1 MTKSANPLKQFFRQP
16 AIFLKLPENGRHW
29 PAGSLEMPPNGE
41 LPIYPMTAIDEI
53 AYRTPDAL
61 FNGAATVSVIESCV
75 PGVKD
80 AWKTPSSDLNRLL
93 VGIRIASYGNKMELN
108 SICPACTETNEFELD
123 LNGILSSHAAADY
136 AQSIRNGDIEIYFK
150 PISYDD
156 QNKINLKQ
164 FEQQRIL
171 QAVPGSNL
179 SDEEK
184 SRQLNKALQEITKIT
199 ITAVANNIGS
209 IRTPQALV
217 TEPEFI
223 EEFLSNC
230 DRKFYAQVRDHVVQ
244 LRTDNEFKPL
254 KMTCGHCKHEYQ
266 QEFTLDSTNFFD
278 NAS

>member
-1 MTKSANPLKQFFRQP
+1 MTNSSNPLKQFFRQP
-16 AIFLKLPENGRHW
+16 AIYVKLPENGRHW
-29 PAGSLEMPPNGE
+29 PSGSLEVPANGE

-53 AYRTPDAL
+53 SYRTPDAL

-75 PGVKD
+75 PSVKN

-93 VGIRIASYGNKMELN
+93 VGIRIASYGNKMELT

-123 LNGILSSHAAADY
+123 LGSILSGHIGANYSE
-136 AQSIRNGDIEIYFK
+136 SIRQGDIEIYFK
-150 PISYDD
+150 PINYED
-156 QNKINLKQ
+156 QNKINLRQ

-171 QAVPGSNL
+171 QAVPESSL

-184 SRQLNKALQEITKIT
+184 SRHLNQAVQEITKIT

-217 TEPEFI
+217 SEPEYI
-223 EEFLSNC
+223 EEFLANC
-230 DRKFYAQVRDHVVQ
+230 DRKVYAQIRDHVVK
-244 LRTDNEFKPL
+244 LRNDNEFKPL

-266 QEFTLDSTNFFD
+266 QDFTLDSTNFFD